1 MASGAPGSES
11 HTLLAQSRGEHGPSP
26 SCALPWPEECRGAWH
41 EDPGV
46 PREGLKPDAVVEEGG
61 KHNWGDSPRESR
73 VGLGVRASPHQDPRA
88 PPVPALSWQSGPGC
102 IPWQPP
108 DEGLRSQSLRA
119 YFICLPPLAPAG
131 LEWIPLLLPTV
142 ELCAEAPV
150 GSSYSLPF
158 GLGGLGC
165 PALPPGL
172 SCPWPLTPWGWWLQ
186 SSPGPARDRN
196 GISSWRGTAVFVV
209 CVLKRFLWGWQGG

>member
-73 VGLGVRASPHQDPRA
+73 VGLGVRASPHRDPQA

-108 DEGLRSQSLRA
+108 DEGLRSQALRA
-119 YFICLPPLAPAG
+119 HFICLPPLAPAG
-131 LEWIPLLLPTV
+131 LEWIPPLLPTV
-142 ELCAEAPV
+142 ELCAERLLRVPHTLCPLVLGSRLSSPASWPELPLAPEPMGLVAPV
-150 GSSYSLPF
+150 IPR
-158 GLGGLGC
+158 
-165 PALPPGL
+165 
-172 SCPWPLTPWGWWLQ
+172 T
-186 SSPGPARDRN
+186 SPG
-196 GISSWRGTAVFVV
+196 
-209 CVLKRFLWGWQGG
+209 